1 MSISLSEVRGAVEAV
16 AVEMWG
22 EIMGAVEVELL
33 MVCPSWNHGSGYTA
47 AAGVKTHTY
56 TYKYKNK

>member
-22 EIMGAVEVELL
+22 EIIGAVEVELL
-33 MVCPSWNHGSGYTA
+33 MVCPSWNHDGSGHGSGSGNESTFVY
-47 AAGVKTHTY
+47 V
-56 TYKYKNK
+56 